1 MRNECY
7 LYMAYPIELKN
18 YQFID
23 NLKQREPLTNN
34 SSYVYVMSEQSTHIL
49 VVRYYRKELDL
60 VCSFFL
66 FIGLDIWHIRCDK

>member
-1 MRNECY
+1 
-7 LYMAYPIELKN
+7 MAYPTESKN

-23 NLKQREPLTNN
+23 NLKQTKPLTNN

-49 VVRYYRKELDL
+49 VVRYYKKELDL

-66 FIGLDIWHIRCDK
+66 FIGLDNWIIRYDN